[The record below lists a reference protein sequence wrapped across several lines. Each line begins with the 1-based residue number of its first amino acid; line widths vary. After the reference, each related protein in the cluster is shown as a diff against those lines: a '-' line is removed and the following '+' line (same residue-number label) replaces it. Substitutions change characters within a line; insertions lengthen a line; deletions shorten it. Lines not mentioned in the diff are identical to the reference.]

1 MESSNSQISIALG
14 PGNTLCKGKYTILK
28 KIGSGGFGITYMAT
42 QNPLNR
48 NVCIK
53 EYFLTGRCV
62 RDNERRTIV
71 PLENG
76 IEIYEKYRQAFVKEG
91 QTLAGLNHPGIVEVV
106 DVFDENGTSYM
117 VMNYI
122 EGRSLQKIVED
133 EGPLPYEVAVNYI
146 AQVSEAVGYI
156 HERHILHRDIKPENI
171 MITGDFRAV
180 LIDFGSAR
188 EFVNDKTQAQ
198 TSILT
203 HGYAP
208 TEQYSTTSRKGSYT
222 DIYAL
227 GATLYFILTGK
238 TPMDAASRMTDEMP
252 EPKQIN
258 PAIPEEANRTIMK
271 AMQMKSTDR
280 HQSVMEFMNDLRN
293 INGTAASGENTKKKK
308 TKIHTTDDKTSM
320 IDNKSSAMD
329 SNGEKKKS
337 HKGLWIVLGVVGG
350 LILTAAILFFAL
362 RDSDDDSSRRKKK
375 KHRKIED
382 SSDYY
387 YYQQQEEN
395 QADYPYYNDS
405 IAYETYEEVAD
416 EPTEAYS
423 YWQTCFRC
431 NGSGIC
437 QSCDGNGYYYI
448 SSDYT
453 TVCGECDGTA
463 SCPICQGMGGY
474 EAYY

>member
-14 PGNTLCKGKYTILK
+14 PGNTLCNGKYTILK
-28 KIGSGGFGITYMAT
+28 KIGSGGFGITYIAT
-42 QNPLNR
+42 QNTLNR

-91 QTLAGLNHPGIVEVV
+91 QTLAGLHHPGIVEVV

-271 AMQMKSTDR
+271 AMQMKSADR
-280 HQSVMEFMNDLRN
+280 HQSVQEFMNDLRN
-293 INGTAASGENTKKKK
+293 LNDVPVNNSATNNRDSAAGVQTNS
-308 TKIHTTDDKTSM
+308 KTSV
-320 IDNKSSAMD
+320 MD
-329 SNGEKKKS
+329 ANGDNGEKKKN
-337 HKGLWIVLGVVGG
+337 HKALWIVLGVIGG
-350 LILTAAILFFAL
+350 LLLTAAILFFAL
-362 RDSDDDSSRRKKK
+362 RDNDDDSSRRRKK
-375 KHRKIED
+375 KHRIVED
-382 SSDYY
+382 STDYY
-387 YYQQQEEN
+387 NYYQEE
-395 QADYPYYNDS
+395 QSAADYPYYGDS
-405 IAYETYEEVAD
+405 VAYEQYAEAAD
-416 EPTEAYS
+416 EHVEAYS

-453 TVCGECDGTA
+453 TVCGECNGTA